1 LILIIAWNLQTV
13 KKALCHGYYYFR
25 ECAVPV
31 MKYNRPLLMAERAEL
46 NPDSFLQSNILA
58 HESWNLIWRIRAQCP

>member
-1 LILIIAWNLQTV
+1 MVTV
-13 KKALCHGYYYFR
+13 TFANAQC
-25 ECAVPV
+25 PV

-46 NPDSFLQSNILA
+46 NPDSFLQSNIVA